1 MNKKISLII
10 KREYLTR
17 VRKPSFWLLSLLAP
31 LFMGAI
37 VFVPILL
44 ASIEGEQKVIAV
56 LNQVEGLSQ
65 EWKPRDGISWE
76 FVSGELNTELEK
88 LVQEDYYALVYVPEN
103 FLEKGKAQIYGKKS
117 VSISVKSDV
126 RRELQSRTEELRL
139 NRAGIDK
146 TTLEEARTKIR
157 IEVASVPNEK
167 EAESGEA
174 KGGVSPEAA
183 TVVGYFTAFVI
194 YFFIFLFGAQ
204 VMRSVVEEKTNRIVE
219 VIISSVKPF
228 ELMMGKIVGMGS
240 VALTQFAIWTV
251 MLIGIQIGL
260 GTFVGAQKI
269 QASQEVSAVET
280 PVATNEALQDAEN
293 ILDALATL
301 DFPVIIATLAFYF
314 LAAYLFYGALFA
326 AVGAASDNDTDTQ
339 QFMLPISLPLIAA
352 IIMASYVIRE
362 PQGSIAFWGSMVP
375 FTSPIIMMM
384 RVPFGVPVW
393 ELLLSM
399 AILTLSFIGSVW
411 MAGKIY
417 RIGILMYGK
426 KVSYPELARW
436 IMQKD

>member
-56 LNQVEGLSQ
+56 LNQVDGLSE
-65 EWKPRDGISWE
+65 EWKPRDGITWE
-76 FVSGELNTELEK
+76 FVDGELNTELEK
-88 LVQEDYYALVYVPEN
+88 LVQEDYYALLFVPEN
-103 FLEKGKAQIYGKKS
+103 FLEKGNAQIYGQKS

-146 TTLEEARTKIR
+146 TTLEDARAKVN
-157 IEVASVPNEK
+157 IEVASVPSE
-167 EAESGEA
+167 EEVETGET

-183 TVVGYFTAFVI
+183 TIVGYFTAFVI

-228 ELMMGKIVGMGS
+228 ELMMGKIVGMGA
-240 VALTQFAIWTV
+240 VALTQFVIWAV
-251 MLIGIQIGL
+251 MLVGIQVGL
-260 GTFVGAQKI
+260 GAFVGAQKLQGS
-269 QASQEVSAVET
+269 QAKAGIET
-280 PVATNEALQDAEN
+280 PAAANEAIQDAEK
-293 ILDALATL
+293 ILDALGTL

-362 PQGSIAFWGSMVP
+362 PQGSIAFWGSMIP

-384 RVPFGVPVW
+384 RVPFGVPIW

-399 AILTLSFIGSVW
+399 SILTVSFIGS
-411 MAGKIY
+411 
-417 RIGILMYGK
+417 
-426 KVSYPELARW
+426 
-436 IMQKD
+436 